1 MKKYRI
7 WFLFAANLQFRK
19 IYAVIFNMN
28 TGYFP
33 WSLLQY
39 YLKITGKEG
48 TNMRLEKIQNLLEE
62 KSLEFQYNEVDGCGS
77 LDFDYRGVPYHIWE
91 YQENGWGVETNVK
104 HGGYNEDITGDYE
117 EEIFQ
122 VMKDW

>member
-1 MKKYRI
+1 MH
-7 WFLFAANLQFRK
+7 
-19 IYAVIFNMN
+19 
-28 TGYFP
+28 
-33 WSLLQY
+33 
-39 YLKITGKEG
+39 
-48 TNMRLEKIQNLLEE
+48 MRLEKIQNLLKE

-117 EEIFQ
+117 EEILQ
-122 VMKDW
+122 VMKDR